1 VEGQV
6 EDDGQGVAERF
17 PAVVATGR
25 SRIDSF
31 QKSSEI
37 LPVAGLLITIRTLF
51 DFLVQGSARMNGN
64 ALSLRSFAEL
74 TGAIQRVHTELTA
87 QATRA
92 VNVSLTLRNWLI
104 GCQIVEY
111 EQGGMD
117 RAQYGDSLLDRLADE
132 LGKRAIP
139 RTYARELR
147 RYRLFYKTYPQ
158 IREALSPEFSTRF
171 RLPANLGVTDSQIEP
186 SVSCRPNELIEKL
199 SFSHFAELIAIDDNT
214 KRAFYEI
221 ESLRGNWSVREL
233 KRQIGSLY
241 YERSGLSRNKKKLS
255 AMANQAAEQAVPQL
269 AIRDPYIFE
278 FLGLRPKEVMG
289 ESHLEDQLIDKLEEF
304 LLEMGHGFCFEA
316 RQKRILIGDE
326 YFFIDLV
333 FYHRL
338 LKCHVLVELKL
349 EKFSQE
355 NIGQLNTY
363 VSWYRTNMMT
373 EGDNPPI
380 GILLCTD
387 KNHALAEYA
396 LAGMDNQLFV
406 SKYLLELPRKEEMQ
420 RFIDEQIRQ
429 VQL

>member
-1 VEGQV
+1 M
-6 EDDGQGVAERF
+6 
-17 PAVVATGR
+17 
-25 SRIDSF
+25 
-31 QKSSEI
+31 SS
-37 LPVAGLLITIRTLF
+37 
-51 DFLVQGSARMNGN
+51 N
-64 ALSLRSFAEL
+64 ALTLHSFAEL
-74 TGAIQRVHTELTA
+74 TGAIQRVHDELAA
-87 QATRA
+87 QASRA
-92 VNVSLTLRNWLI
+92 VNISLTLRNWLI
-104 GCQIVEY
+104 GCHIEEY
-111 EQGGMD
+111 ERIGKD
-117 RAQYGDSLLDRLADE
+117 RAEYGERLMDALAAELTALGVTRCDR
-132 LGKRAIP
+132 
-139 RTYARELR
+139 RELY
-147 RYRLFYKTYPQ
+147 RYRQFYLTYPQ
-158 IREALSPEFSTRF
+158 IVEALTPQLEPFLSSRSRQHEAAVESTGI
-171 RLPANLGVTDSQIEP
+171 PIVESATPKSQIDGKT
-186 SVSCRPNELIEKL
+186 LATKL
-199 SFSHFAELIAIDDNT
+199 SFTHIVELIAIDDDT

-221 ESLRGNWSVREL
+221 ECIRGNWSVREL

-241 YERSGLSRNKKKLS
+241 YERSGLSRNKGKLS
-255 AMANQAAEQAVPQL
+255 KLANQAAEQAIPHL

-304 LLEMGHGFCFEA
+304 LLELGHGFCFEA

-363 VSWYRTNMMT
+363 VSWYRKNMMA

-396 LAGMDNQLFV
+396 LAGLDNNLFV
-406 SKYLLELPRKEEMQ
+406 SKYLLELPKKEEMQ
-420 RFIDEQIRQ
+420 RFIDEQLRQ
-429 VQL
+429 VQP